1 MIRNHVSLNNDL
13 SGMLTMMYTFV
24 SADTILCICWKNH
37 VSSFTSYYVNQRTSI
52 ELKLTQPQNSKNRL
66 NNVGIRGMLC
76 ETIASRTTA
85 QPLRRMFAHNLN
97 GVWWILAQPA
107 GNCYCTA
114 ERGRREGGGREG
126 AVAVAVRP
134 IGVGRGQ
141 TLNVYWVIY
150 KPVFLSWLLSL
161 GRVGEKS
168 MNWVRNWP
176 IHLNQ
181 FTELSKR
188 SPIVNFNS

>member
-1 MIRNHVSLNNDL
+1 MFLASQVITWTNAHP
-13 SGMLTMMYTFV
+13 
-24 SADTILCICWKNH
+24 
-37 VSSFTSYYVNQRTSI
+37 

-85 QPLRRMFAHNLN
+85 QLLRRMFAHNLN

-114 ERGRREGGGREG
+114 EQRRREGGGREG

-141 TLNVYWVIY
+141 RRWMSTGSFINWC
-150 KPVFLSWLLSL
+150 SL
-161 GRVGEKS
+161 VDVS
-168 MNWVRNWP
+168 A
-176 IHLNQ
+176 
-181 FTELSKR
+181 R
-188 SPIVNFNS
+188 SPWIGFGTDLSIWTNSRNSLKGHRS